1 MKKLTLNNMGALPY
15 SAEEAMNR
23 LLVNFGLCGKEY
35 KKVIVTS
42 SLPNEGKS
50 FVATHLWRLLAEAG
64 NKVILVDADIR
75 KSVIRS
81 RYQLTTEETNP
92 IGLAHHLAG
101 QAELEDVIYTTNI
114 RGGFIVPTFR
124 TVANP
129 AILLQSGR
137 FGSMLDR
144 LAQVSDY
151 VLVDTPPLTNVSDG
165 GLIASHCD
173 GALLV
178 VRCGSTPKGLVANSI
193 KQLELANCRLL
204 GTVLNRVE
212 QKQNAYYYRY
222 SHYGYGYGYGYG
234 QENSGKK
241 KHHKSGSSRQA
252 PERQAAD
259 RQSAEKNRGNNS
271 GDESGN

>member
-1 MKKLTLNNMGALPY
+1 MKKLTINNMGTLPY

-23 LLVNFGLCGKEY
+23 LRVNFGLCGKQY

-50 FVATHLWRLLAEAG
+50 FVSMNLWRLLAEAG

-75 KSVIRS
+75 KSVLRS
-81 RYQLTTEETNP
+81 RYQVTTDEVNP
-92 IGLAHHLAG
+92 LGLAHHLAG
-101 QAELEDVIYTTNI
+101 QAELEDVIYSTNI
-114 RGGFIVPTFR
+114 RNGFIIPTFR

-137 FGSMLDR
+137 FATMLDR

-173 GALLV
+173 GAILV
-178 VRCGSTPKGLVANSI
+178 VRSGSTPKGLVASSI

-212 QKQNAYYYRY
+212 QKQSSYYYRY
-222 SHYGYGYGYGYG
+222 SQYGYGYGYGND
-234 QENSGKK
+234 EDGKK
-241 KHHKSGSSRQA
+241 KKKSQHHEKTAPAPKESSG
-252 PERQAAD
+252 
-259 RQSAEKNRGNNS
+259 GN
-271 GDESGN
+271 GNL

>member
-1 MKKLTLNNMGALPY
+1 MKKLTLNNMGTLPY
-15 SAEEAMNR
+15 STEEAMNR

-42 SLPNEGKS
+42 SVPNEGKS
-50 FVATHLWRLLAEAG
+50 FVAAQLWRLLAEAG

-81 RYQLTTEETNP
+81 RYQLTTEDASP

-101 QAELEDVIYTTNI
+101 QAELEDVIYSTNI

-137 FGSMLDR
+137 FGTMLDR

-151 VLVDTPPLTNVSDG
+151 VLVDTPPLNNVSDG

-178 VRCGSTPKGLVANSI
+178 VRCGSTPRGLVANSI

-222 SHYGYGYGYGYG
+222 SHYGYGYGYS
-234 QENSGKK
+234 QENGGKK
-241 KHHKSGSSRQA
+241 KHRSKSGSSHTSGSSG
-252 PERQAAD
+252 D
-259 RQSAEKNRGNNS
+259 KKQSAG
-271 GDESGN
+271 GESET